1 MKEILDYLPNVLK
14 VSDVIGFS
22 FDPEITREIAQLMT
36 PDEILHQRDFPKPEV
51 INPLKY
57 PNFDSLIGRRDDI
70 RNLRLLPVK
79 SDDEYVRY
87 HGIPKELLGGFI
99 SDYLKDSK
107 LTIAINRF
115 PYWLPED
122 LGQYIIWASNPHT
135 PNLEIVE
142 FIARIMP
149 LAGLSLEEI
158 ILFERPKNINQRLI
172 RGTFPDIR
180 HIHLW
185 IKIK

>member
-1 MKEILDYLPNVLK
+1 MKEVLDYLPNVLK
-14 VSDVIGFS
+14 VSDVIGYS
-22 FDPEITREIAQLMT
+22 FDPEITRGITYLMT

-51 INPLKY
+51 IDPFKY
-57 PNFDSLIGRRDDI
+57 SNFDSLIGRRDDI
-70 RNLRLLPVK
+70 RYLRLLPVK
-79 SDDEYVRY
+79 SGEEYTRY
-87 HGIPKELLGGFI
+87 HDVSKELLEGFI
-99 SDYLKDSK
+99 LDYLKDSK
-107 LTIAINRF
+107 LTMAINRF

-122 LGQYIIWASNPHT
+122 LGQYIIWASNPYT
-135 PNLEIVE
+135 PNLEIAE

-149 LAGLSLEEI
+149 LVGLSLYEI
-158 ILFERPKNINQRLI
+158 ILFERPKNITQKLI

>member
-1 MKEILDYLPNVLK
+1 MKEVLDYLPNVVK
-14 VSDVIGFS
+14 VNDVTNLF
-22 FDPEITREIAQLMT
+22 FDPEIVSGVVRLMT

-51 INPLKY
+51 IDPFKY
-57 PNFDSLIGRRDDI
+57 PSFDSLIGRRDDI
-70 RNLRLLPVK
+70 RCLRLLPVK
-79 SDDEYVRY
+79 SDEEYARY
-87 HGIPKELLGGFI
+87 HGIPKELLEGYVM
-99 SDYLKDSK
+99 DYLKDSK
-107 LTIAINRF
+107 LTMAINRF

-122 LGQYIIWASNPHT
+122 LGQYIIWASNPHI

-185 IKIK
+185 VKIK